1 VSLQPIDRFWQLLIP
16 PKVTIV
22 DSENRQVLVYCW
34 GRPEYWLVLVM
45 LCSTVLSRGWLGLS
59 LGSKIFLSIFS
70 YVALASTL
78 NRTIVEVS
86 KGTLSVRHRPM
97 PWRGNCSL
105 PIDGIESVY
114 CGWIESTKWKR
125 IYDIRILT
133 KTGKSLTIVSSI
145 REESIAQSIVVQLK
159 KWLLVS
165 KEFD

>member
-1 VSLQPIDRFWQLLIP
+1 VSLRQIDRFWQLLIP

-22 DSENRQVLVYCW
+22 DSENRQLLVYCW
-34 GRPEYWLVLVM
+34 GRPEYWLVLLL
-45 LCSTVLSRGWLGLS
+45 LCSTVLSHGWLGLS
-59 LGSKIFLSIFS
+59 LGSMIFLSVVS
-70 YVALASTL
+70 YVALASAL
-78 NRTIVEVS
+78 NKTIVEVT
-86 KGTLSVRHRPM
+86 KGTLSVRNRPM

-105 PIDGIESVY
+105 RIDGIESVC

-133 KTGKSLTIVSSI
+133 KTGKSVTIVSSI

-159 KWLLVS
+159 KWLQVA